1 LKNNLYLLENG
12 DLFLFIF
19 RVGLNVWRIGIREW
33 IQGSF
38 KHAREK
44 VSNNI
49 LYPTLSHFKLPERA
63 PFNNG
68 KLLEIHLPHLLAH
81 GSHIK
86 ING

>member
-1 LKNNLYLLENG
+1 LGNC

-19 RVGLNVWRIGIREW
+19 RVGLNACWIGELEKGGRFY
-33 IQGSF
+33 GSPR
-38 KHAREK
+38 HAREK
-44 VSNNI
+44 VSNNNI
-49 LYPTLSHFKLPERA
+49 LYPTLSHFKSPERA

-81 GSHIK
+81 DSHIK